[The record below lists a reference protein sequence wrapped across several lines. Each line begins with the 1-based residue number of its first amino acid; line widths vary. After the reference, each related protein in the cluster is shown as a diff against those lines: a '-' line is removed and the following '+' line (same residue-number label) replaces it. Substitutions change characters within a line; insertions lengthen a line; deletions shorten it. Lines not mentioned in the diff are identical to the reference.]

1 MHSCCPLA
9 KLRVVRSTFSFVH
22 VWVFNLCYFQSTRQ
36 SPPLLF
42 YTSAATFKARPDE
55 FGVVTP
61 HSDDD
66 VQMTDCGPQPSE
78 KKVRSVYRN
87 DYSSST
93 YTFLQS
99 VIISSEPLNHEKEKW
114 HMVPK
119 NHLICVNERAD
130 ICTTRYHP
138 NNLYTD
144 WSLFLAVV
152 RIAVPMKRYRNAVRK
167 WLARARGTIAAKRQV
182 MKPDIWTFWRSNT
195 LQSMDVCSW
204 VLFILK
210 IKNKKKC
217 FI

>member
-1 MHSCCPLA
+1 MLPRKNLQRDEPDTEANYTIQVQIAFFFFLVELKAFFLLQELA
-9 KLRVVRSTFSFVH
+9 DTMERTIGEIVSLVDEVSVSSGPEQHASSLNFCVSNGKCIVAARWRNSEWCVVPSRLFS
-22 VWVFNLCYFQSTRQ
+22 YFQSTRQ

-119 NHLICVNERAD
+119 NHLICVNERGD

-138 NNLYTD
+138 NNLHTD
-144 WSLFLAVV
+144 
-152 RIAVPMKRYRNAVRK
+152 
-167 WLARARGTIAAKRQV
+167 
-182 MKPDIWTFWRSNT
+182 
-195 LQSMDVCSW
+195 
-204 VLFILK
+204 
-210 IKNKKKC
+210 
-217 FI
+217 